1 MILAALPDSRIEWFV
16 MGAAAIMLVYHVIL
30 YIQQKDK
37 FLILYSNYLFSVVIY
52 LIFRKVTHY
61 DSFSN
66 TEPTIAHVF
75 DHPMILFMLFS
86 YVYFIAQV
94 LDIHN
99 NARIVKFTA
108 IAFYYTIAIFFII
121 HVYKVLCTDEVAMQR
136 VFFLITKSIL
146 LVLAFTGLSGAFIA
160 RKTTFVRIIILGGVF
175 YATFSLLTVIS
186 VYTQSNILGMHE
198 LELYFIG
205 CFIDILLFSTALGY
219 RSYLIN
225 QEKVI
230 TQKLLTEESE
240 KNKELLQIQHNI
252 LQKESKREQAL
263 ASMNKH
269 LQDEVGA
276 SLSSIHVFADLSA
289 KIMET
294 NPEKSK
300 EYIERIASLGQSIMD
315 DIGDIIW
322 LANLQEDNH
331 HEAFLTRIKN
341 YSHEILVP
349 KQIDLILKV
358 LPEFYKVQL
367 TESFL
372 REGLIRIKAAMKEAI
387 DAHSYTEFSIEIFV
401 NSEKPIIKI
410 NDQMMYNE

>member
-1 MILAALPDSRIEWFV
+1 MILAALMDSKIEWFV

-52 LIFRKVTHY
+52 LIFRKVTY
-61 DSFSN
+61 FDSFRN
-66 TEPTIAHVF
+66 TEPTMAYVF
-75 DHPMILFMLFS
+75 DHPMILFMLLS

-99 NARIVKFTA
+99 NAKIVKFTA
-108 IAFYYTIAIFFII
+108 IAFYYTIGIFFMI
-121 HVYKVLCTDEVAMQR
+121 HVYKVLYTDEVAMPR

-146 LVLAFTGLSGAFIA
+146 LILAFTGLSGAFIA
-160 RKTTFVRIIILGGVF
+160 RKTTFIRIIILGGVF
-175 YATFSLLTVIS
+175 YATFSLLTVVS

-225 QEKVI
+225 QEKVL

-240 KNKELLQIQHNI
+240 KNKALLQIQHNI
-252 LQKESKREQAL
+252 LQKESKREQAM

-289 KIMET
+289 KIIET

-322 LANLQEDNH
+322 LANVQEEH
-331 HEAFLTRIKN
+331 YQEAFLTRIKN

-349 KQIDLILKV
+349 KKIDLTLKV
-358 LPEFYKVQL
+358 VPEFYTLQL
-367 TESFL
+367 NESFL
-372 REGLIRIKAAMKEAI
+372 REGLIKIKAAMKDVGQGGFMKDFCLEI
-387 DAHSYTEFSIEIFV
+387 DIV
-401 NSEKPIIKI
+401 LDKLMIKI
-410 NDQMMYNE
+410 NSQIVYHE